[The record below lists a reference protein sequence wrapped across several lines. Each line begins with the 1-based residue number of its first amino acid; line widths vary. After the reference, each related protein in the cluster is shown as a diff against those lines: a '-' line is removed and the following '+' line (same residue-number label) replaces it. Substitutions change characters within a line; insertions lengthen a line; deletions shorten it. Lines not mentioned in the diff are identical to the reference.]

1 MSSTAHPPLSTEAQ
15 AARRPLPVDVL
26 LQGCVDIPVTDNG
39 RGRPV
44 KIGGRK

>member
-1 MSSTAHPPLSTEAQ
+1 MTTEYPPLSAKAQ

-26 LQGCVDIPVTDNG
+26 LQGCVDIPVTDNA